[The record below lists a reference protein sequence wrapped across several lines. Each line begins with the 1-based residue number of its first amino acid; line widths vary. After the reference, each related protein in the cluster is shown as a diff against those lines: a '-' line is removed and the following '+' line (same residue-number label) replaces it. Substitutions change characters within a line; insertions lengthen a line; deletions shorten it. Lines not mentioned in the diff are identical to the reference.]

1 MNTEFA
7 ESFTNVIGFSYVFVL
22 CFVFTFALY
31 WAQAVEKK
39 EKKREKCVVGV
50 QPNLNRT

>member
-7 ESFTNVIGFSYVFVL
+7 ENFTNVIEFSYVFVL

-31 WAQAVEKK
+31 WAQAVEER
-39 EKKREKCVVGV
+39 EKKSENCVVNV